1 MVALWAWFKGR
12 WLRYVTRRGVRGRG
26 SPGPVRALAFHARD
40 SQGLL
45 TSPHF
50 QAACSCSGLEVYY
63 MYSELNVLR
72 TVAEEEYVPPNLNPE
87 SLIR

>member
-26 SPGPVRALAFHARD
+26 SPGPVRALALHARD

-50 QAACSCSGLEVYY
+50 QAGVQLLGFGGILYVF
-63 MYSELNVLR
+63 R
-72 TVAEEEYVPPNLNPE
+72 AECAEDRRRRRVRPPKPKP
-87 SLIR
+87 